1 MYHWRPNSE
10 HKAAFAQGRAVVQH
24 KKKARQGTVGPCTSA
39 ADEVYAVAQ
48 GALEFFDGRSWT
60 PAPERSLGL
69 FPRRKVYGI
78 RPAPGFSG
86 PVRVVSIL
94 FMASSGLAQGM
105 PRRAV
110 RLTAPWWRRFVEL
123 EASADFDERGQRVL
137 YLAELEAFVEQLAR
151 TIAPAA
157 NKRFRGRAISKDA
170 PSRPDTEAGWLETW
184 ARAEDAI
191 RERAGG
197 GMTVDELAEAVNVSP
212 TQLRRIFHAARGI
225 SPKAALTNWR
235 IGEAKRLLR
244 DGRLNVSQVAE
255 KVGYGNLPRFSAAF
269 KAAVGVSPTAFA
281 ANGELT
287 VERRA

>member
-1 MYHWRPNSE
+1 MYHWRPNSD
-10 HKAAFAQGRAVVQH
+10 HKAAFAQERAVVQH

-39 ADEVYAVAQ
+39 ADEVYVVAL
-48 GALEFFDGRSWT
+48 GALEFFDGRAWS
-60 PAPERSLGL
+60 PAPERSLGW
-69 FPRRKVYGI
+69 FPRRKIYGI

-86 PVRVVSIL
+86 PVCVVSIL
-94 FMASSGLAQGM
+94 FIASPGLAPGM
-105 PRRAV
+105 PPRAV

-137 YLAELEAFVEQLAR
+137 PRADLETLLEQLGR
-151 TIAPAA
+151 TLAPGAA
-157 NKRFRGRAISKDA
+157 KRSRPRSVSKDA

-197 GMTVDELAEAVNVSP
+197 GLSVDELAAAVNVSP
-212 TQLRRIFHAARGI
+212 TQLRRIFHAARGL
-225 SPKAALTNWR
+225 SPKAALTAWR
-235 IGEAKRLLR
+235 IDAAKRLLR

-269 KAAVGVSPTAFA
+269 KATVGVSPSAYA
-281 ANGELT
+281 VNGT
-287 VERRA
+287 